1 MNGNNSLRTVVE
13 ARKSGKPVSL
23 STLAQ
28 SPNMELAATLSKLV
42 RNSTPPTHDN
52 KGNREIE
59 VTDQHRF
66 ATASA
71 EISQKSEDADIT
83 LQLFPEM
90 ELARQIMVSSIISP
104 KDMQSTDLNF
114 TAPDTLKTT
123 PIAAALL
130 EVVKSY
136 FKTDYRIEPLLPE
149 ILNEMLFG
157 SGSYPLAVIPE
168 NSVDELI
175 NGTRNITMES
185 LRNEMGDSSV
195 FTNIGLLGPNDYR
208 VEKDKSRSSNFSLE
222 SFVGSG
228 SIPYATPMDPERQKI
243 HYKADETVKALEHIV
258 VTDNFN
264 ALKLPSIIA
273 TKRNRD
279 VMEMLDKRRN
289 NQLKMFG
296 VGAES
301 HVNINGK
308 KISDLE
314 LTELFFKNTSTKYKT
329 IRKVKTDGELSRRTV
344 GAPLTM
350 RLPSESVIPVCVPG
364 DHRRHVG
371 FFVLLDSEGNPVSRK
386 SRGSE
391 FNDLR
396 NRFSS
401 NQDMSSTLLGASSSI
416 NGNQCKFQT
425 FDQAAKVYAEIIEA
439 DLLARLRNGLV
450 GQSVEFGTNQDF
462 YTLMLAR
469 AMKQQLTQLLYLPA
483 DLMTYFAYKYDDN
496 GIGKSFLDDMRIL
509 NSLRSMLLFAQV
521 QADVKNSIGRTTVN
535 LKLSDVDPNP
545 QKTIEV
551 AMHEVMQARSQNTMP
566 FNRTTPSDLTRWVST
581 AGVEFQFEGHPALP
595 DTKIEFSE
603 HNTNYAKQDSG
614 LEEQLRKRA
623 IMGTGLSPETV
634 DNGFASEH
642 ATTVVANNILLSKR
656 VQQIQDIVV
665 PLITDHCRKQ
675 ALNDGNLFEKV
686 RATIEE
692 NFSKLVEVVKPDDE
706 LMKIVNDQG
715 KDTIIHYLT
724 VEFLSNFETSLS
736 RPDVISLQNQMDA
749 FNKQKEAYTAGID
762 FFINSNILPESLMGE
777 QAGQRVSEIKEI
789 VLATLMRRWMARE
802 NILPELSEMTQTN
815 EDGTPVVDFGK
826 DTEDHMKAMNKSIV
840 HLVTK
845 LVPVSQAADRDIN
858 KVTEGEDLG
867 ASDVSES
874 TPSDSGGDGSDTN
887 DTGGDDGGLDTGLT
901 GSDETPNADDDA
913 GGDDL
918 TIPGL

>member
-1 MNGNNSLRTVVE
+1 MNGNNSLRTVVD
-13 ARKSGKPVSL
+13 ARKNGKAVSL
-23 STLAQ
+23 SSLAAA
-28 SPNMELAATLSKLV
+28 PNMELAATLSKLV
-42 RNSTPPTHDN
+42 RNNTPASHDN

-59 VTDQHRF
+59 VNDQHRF
-66 ATASA
+66 ANASN

-114 TAPDTLKTT
+114 TVPDTLKTA
-123 PIAAALL
+123 PISAALL
-130 EVVKSY
+130 EVLKNY
-136 FKTDYRIEPLLPE
+136 FKSDYRIEPLLPE
-149 ILNEMLFG
+149 ILNEILFG
-157 SGSYPLAVIPE
+157 SGSFPLAVIPE

-185 LRNEMGDSSV
+185 LRTEMGDSSV
-195 FTNIGLLGPNDYR
+195 FQSIGLLGPSDIT
-208 VEKDKSRSSNFSLE
+208 VADSKARSSNFSLE

-228 SIPYATPMDPERQKI
+228 TVAFANNYDTTKNKI
-243 HYKADETVKALEHIV
+243 YFKADEKVKALDHIV

-264 ALKLPSIIA
+264 ALKLPGIIA

-279 VMEMLDKRRN
+279 VEKLLDGKRN
-289 NQLKMFG
+289 VKGFSFG
-296 VGAES
+296 NEAAAV
-301 HVNINGK
+301 VNGK

-314 LTELFFKNTSTKYKT
+314 LTELFFKNSTTKYKT
-329 IRKVKTDGELSRRTV
+329 IRKVKTDGELSRRTI

-364 DHRRHVG
+364 DNRRHVG

-396 NRFSS
+396 NRFNSNTDMGSS
-401 NQDMSSTLLGASSSI
+401 LLGSASSI
-416 NGNQCKFQT
+416 NGNNCKFQT
-425 FDQAAKVYAEIIEA
+425 FDQAAKVYGEIVEA

-566 FNRTTPSDLTRWVST
+566 FNRTTPADLTRWVST

-595 DTKIEFSE
+595 DTKIEFTE

-675 ALNDGNLFEKV
+675 AINDGNLFEKV
-686 RATIEE
+686 RATVEE
-692 NFSKLVEVVKPDDE
+692 NFSKLVEVIRPDE
-706 LMKIVNDQG
+706 ETMKIVNEQG
-715 KDTIIHYLT
+715 KETVIHYLT

-762 FFINSNILPESLMGE
+762 FFINTNILPESLMGE
-777 QAGQRVSEIKEI
+777 QAGQRVNEIKEI

-802 NILPELSEMTQTN
+802 NILPELSEMTQLN
-815 EDGTPVVDFGK
+815 ENGTPVIDFGK
-826 DTEDHMKAMNKSIV
+826 DTEDHMKAVNKSIV
-840 HLVTK
+840 YLISK
-845 LVPVSQAADRDIN
+845 LVPIAQAADRDVAKI
-858 KVTEGEDLG
+858 TEGEELG
-867 ASDVSES
+867 ESNVSES
-874 TPSDSGGDGSDTN
+874 TPSETT
-887 DTGGDDGGLDTGLT
+887 DTGSGDADGGLETGLDGGGGDT
-901 GSDETPNADDDA
+901 TDDLDEDA
-913 GGDDL
+913 GADGL
-918 TIPGL
+918 RIPGI

>member
-1 MNGNNSLRTVVE
+1 MNGNSLRSVVE
-13 ARKSGKPVSL
+13 ARKNGKPVSL
-23 STLAQ
+23 STLAAA
-28 SPNMELAATLSKLV
+28 PNMELAAVMSKLV
-42 RNSTPPTHDN
+42 RNNTPPTHDH

-66 ATASA
+66 ATASN

-90 ELARQIMVSSIISP
+90 ELARQIMVSSVISP

-136 FKTDYRIEPLLPE
+136 FKTDYRIEPLMPE
-149 ILNEMLFG
+149 ILNDMLFG

-175 NGTRNITMES
+175 NGTRNISVEN
-185 LRNEMGDSSV
+185 LRHEMGDSNV
-195 FTNIGLLGPNDYR
+195 FAGIGLLGPCDLIAA
-208 VEKDKSRSSNFSLE
+208 KDKSRSVNFSLE
-222 SFVGSG
+222 EFVGSG
-228 SIPYATPMDPERQKI
+228 SIPYAEPQNTNRNRI
-243 HYKADETVKALEHIV
+243 HYKSEDKVVQLQHVV

-279 VMEMLDKRRN
+279 TEQILDKKRRKRTQAFAN
-289 NQLKMFG
+289 
-296 VGAES
+296 ES
-301 HVNINGK
+301 VATIDGK
-308 KISDLE
+308 TISDVE
-314 LTELFFKNTSTKYKT
+314 LTQLFFKNSNSRYKT
-329 IRKVKTDGELSRRTV
+329 IRKVKTDNELARRTI

-364 DHRRHVG
+364 DNRRHVG
-371 FFVLLDSEGNPVSRK
+371 YFVLLDSEGNPVSRK

-396 NRFSS
+396 NRFNS

-425 FDQAAKVYAEIIEA
+425 FDQAAKVYSEIVEA
-439 DLLARLRNGLV
+439 DLLARLRNGV
-450 GQSVEFGTNQDF
+450 IGQTVEFGTNQDF

-469 AMKQQLTQLLYLPA
+469 AMKQQLTQILYLPA

-496 GIGKSFLDDMRIL
+496 GIGKSLLDDMRIL
-509 NSLRSMLLFAQV
+509 NALRSMLLFAQV

-642 ATTVVANNILLSKR
+642 ATTVVANNVLLSKR
-656 VQQIQDIVV
+656 VQQIQDIFV

-675 ALNDGNLFEKV
+675 ALNDGRLFEEVKQ
-686 RATIEE
+686 TIKE
-692 NFSKLVEVVKPDDE
+692 NFGKLVDVIKPDEE

-715 KDTIIHYLT
+715 KDTIIHYLA

-749 FNKQKEAYTAGID
+749 FNKQKEAYIAGID
-762 FFINSNILPESLMGE
+762 YYINTNILPESFMGE
-777 QAGQRVSEIKEI
+777 QAGQRVEEIKEI

-802 NILPELSEMTQTN
+802 NILPELAEMTQTT
-815 EDGTPVVDFGK
+815 EDGQPIIDFGK
-826 DTEDHMKAMNKSIV
+826 DTADHMSAMNKSIV

-845 LVPVSQAADRDIN
+845 MRPVANAADRDIN

-867 ASDVSES
+867 ES
-874 TPSDSGGDGSDTN
+874 NVTPSTTSDTGGSDTGSS
-887 DTGGDDGGLDTGLT
+887 DTGGIDTGLT
-901 GSDETPNADDDA
+901 GDA
-913 GGDDL
+913 GGNDDDETSPDL
-918 TIPGL
+918 SIPGL

>member
-1 MNGNNSLRTVVE
+1 MNGNSLRSVVE
-13 ARKSGKPVSL
+13 ARKNGKPVSL
-23 STLAQ
+23 SSLAAA
-28 SPNMELAATLSKLV
+28 PNMELAAVLSKLV
-42 RNSTPPTHDN
+42 RNNVPPTHDS

-59 VTDQHRF
+59 LTDQHRF
-66 ATASA
+66 ATASQ

-90 ELARQIMVSSIISP
+90 ELARQIMVSSVISP

-114 TAPDTLKTT
+114 TAPETLKTA
-123 PIAAALL
+123 PISAPLL
-130 EVVKSY
+130 EVVKKY
-136 FKTDYRIEPLLPE
+136 FKTDYRIEPLMPE
-149 ILNEMLFG
+149 ILNDMLFG

-185 LRNEMGDSSV
+185 LRTEMGDSNV
-195 FTNIGLLGPNDYR
+195 FSGIGLLGPCDLIAA
-208 VEKDKSRSSNFSLE
+208 KDKSRKHNFSLE
-222 SFVGSG
+222 DFVGSG
-228 SIPYATPMDPERQKI
+228 SIPFAEPQNPVRNQI
-243 HYKADETVKALEHIV
+243 HYTVDESKVKQLTHVV

-279 VMEMLDKRRN
+279 VERLLDRKRRKRTESFGN
-289 NQLKMFG
+289 ESVATLK
-296 VGAES
+296 
-301 HVNINGK
+301 GK
-308 KISDLE
+308 TISDVE
-314 LTELFFKNTSTKYKT
+314 LTQLFFKNSNTRYKT
-329 IRKVKTDGELSRRTV
+329 IRKVKTDGELARRTI

-364 DHRRHVG
+364 DNRRHVG
-371 FFVLLDSEGNPVSRK
+371 YFVLLDSEGNPVSRK

-391 FNDLR
+391 YNDLR
-396 NRFSS
+396 NRFSG

-416 NGNQCKFQT
+416 NGNQCRMQT
-425 FDQAAKVYAEIIEA
+425 FDQAAKVYSEIVEA
-439 DLLARLRNGLV
+439 DLLARLRNGV
-450 GQSVEFGTNQDF
+450 IGQSVEFGTNQDF

-469 AMKQQLTQLLYLPA
+469 AMKQQLTQILYLPA

-496 GIGKSFLDDMRIL
+496 GIGKSLLDDMRIL
-509 NSLRSMLLFAQV
+509 NALRSMLLFAQV

-603 HNTNYAKQDSG
+603 HNTNYVKQDSG

-642 ATTVVANNILLSKR
+642 ATTVVANNVLLSKR
-656 VQQIQDIVV
+656 VQQIQDIFV

-675 ALNDGNLFEKV
+675 ALNDGNLFEEIRK
-686 RATIEE
+686 TIEE
-692 NFSKLVEVVKPDDE
+692 NFQKLVDVIKPDEE
-706 LMKIVNDQG
+706 LMAIVNDQG
-715 KDTIIHYLT
+715 KETIIHYLT

-736 RPDVISLQNQMDA
+736 RPDVISLQNQMEA
-749 FNKQKEAYTAGID
+749 FNKQRDAYIAGID
-762 FFINSNILPESLMGE
+762 YYINANILPESLMGE
-777 QAGQRVSEIKEI
+777 QSGQRVDEIKEI

-802 NILPELSEMTQTN
+802 NILPELAEMTQTT
-815 EDGTPVVDFGK
+815 EDGQPLIDFGK
-826 DTEDHMKAMNKSIV
+826 DTEDHMNAMNKSIV

-845 LVPVSQAADRDIN
+845 MVPVAQAANRDIE
-858 KVTEGEDLG
+858 KATQGEELGESSVT
-867 ASDVSES
+867 AS
-874 TPSDSGGDGSDTN
+874 TPSDSGGGGSDT
-887 DTGGDDGGLDTGLT
+887 GGLETGLT
-901 GSDETPNADDDA
+901 GDAGSDEGGSDTG

-918 TIPGL
+918 GNDLSIPGL